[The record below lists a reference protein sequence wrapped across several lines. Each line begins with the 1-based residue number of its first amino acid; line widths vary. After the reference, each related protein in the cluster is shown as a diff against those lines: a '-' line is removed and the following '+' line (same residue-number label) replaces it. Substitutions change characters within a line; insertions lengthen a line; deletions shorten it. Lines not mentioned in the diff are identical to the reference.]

1 MHDSSSLQ
9 ESQPED
15 DRPAKDWI
23 LPKEAELRV
32 EVGNENVVDIRVR
45 VLFNISTMIEATTYG
60 NGWDTL

>member
-1 MHDSSSLQ
+1 MHDGSSLQ

-45 VLFNISTMIEATTYG
+45 V
-60 NGWDTL
+60 

>member
-1 MHDSSSLQ
+1 MVRPIPKRGVVHDDSSLQ

-32 EVGNENVVDIRVR
+32 EVGNENIVDIRVR
-45 VLFNISTMIEATTYG
+45 VYI
-60 NGWDTL
+60 